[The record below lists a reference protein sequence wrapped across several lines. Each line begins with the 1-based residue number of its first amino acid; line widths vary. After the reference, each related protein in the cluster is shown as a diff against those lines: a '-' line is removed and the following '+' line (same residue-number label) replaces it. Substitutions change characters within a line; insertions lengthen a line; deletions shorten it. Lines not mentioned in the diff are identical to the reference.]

1 MLRFLRLK
9 TRSGIPYAGLI
20 FQYALSVIMILT
32 GSFSLVT
39 RYTGVLLSLSS
50 MVAVLGVIVC
60 RFTRK
65 KAARPFKS
73 PLFPVPQILFI
84 LLMLV
89 SVIYSMVSDWKVLVV
104 SLGTL
109 CGGVLLYYIEKKCF
123 PR

>member
-1 MLRFLRLK
+1 MLRFLRVK
-9 TRSGIPYAGLI
+9 TRNGIPIVGLL

-50 MVAVLGVIVC
+50 MMAVLGVIVC

-65 KAARPFKS
+65 KMARPFKS
-73 PLFPVPQILFI
+73 PLYPVPQIIFI

-89 SVIYSMVSDWKVLVV
+89 SVVYSVASDWKVLAV
-104 SLGTL
+104 SAGTL
-109 CGGVLLYYIEKKCF
+109 CGGVLLFYAEKKF
-123 PR
+123 FAR